1 MERWN
6 DGMME
11 WREEF
16 GVPPSGGL
24 YFSGESRCSEQFPSS
39 NIPVIPYSVNLCVA
53 EALKEVHL
61 GVVCFSLSGAVP
73 CDFRG
78 AFRLEFSLFKIAEDF
93 VGAL

>member
-1 MERWN
+1 
-6 DGMME
+6 ME

-24 YFSGESRCSEQFPSS
+24 YFFGESRYSEQFSSSSIPTLPHS
-39 NIPVIPYSVNLCVA
+39 NIPRPA
-53 EALKEVHL
+53 RTLKEVHL